1 MAGLP
6 TAAARVAPTDAVP
19 VAPTDA
25 VPVAPTDAVPV
36 AATEGGAPLLTY
48 QDEAT
53 GERVELSAGQLGG
66 WAARTAG
73 LLRDGCGLG
82 PGSRVAVLLPPH
94 WRTAA
99 VLLGAWS
106 VGMAVSFRPRATAG
120 LPVLEPGG
128 DRPYD
133 AVFVT
138 PQRLDD
144 WLEDV
149 PEGVHR
155 YLVGTGPGPLADVP
169 VGWLDWSTEVLRHA
183 DAPLDYAAVRPSD
196 AATPDGT
203 SIGAYGSVARELA
216 GRLDLRAGDRLLV
229 DAAEHDQPLKW
240 LLAPL
245 SVGASVVICANLGPA
260 RRDARIAA
268 EHPTHVL

>member
-1 MAGLP
+1 MTPTPTNTVRPAGGQP
-6 TAAARVAPTDAVP
+6 ARLGGPALVTWCDA
-19 VAPTDA
+19 
-25 VPVAPTDAVPV
+25 
-36 AATEGGAPLLTY
+36 
-48 QDEAT
+48 AT
-53 GERVELSAGQLGG
+53 GERVALTASELGG

-73 LLRDGCGLG
+73 LLRDGCGLA

-106 VGMAVSFRPRATAG
+106 VGMAVSFRPHATAG

-138 PQRLDD
+138 PARLDD

-155 YLVGTGPGPLADVP
+155 YLVGTAPTTEVPL
-169 VGWLDWSTEVLRHA
+169 GWLDWFVEMLRHT
-183 DAPLDYAAVRPSD
+183 DDPPDHAAIRPSD
-196 AATPDGT
+196 PASPDGT
-203 SIGAYGSVARELA
+203 SYGEWGEIASALA
-216 GRLDLRAGDRLLV
+216 GQLDLRAGDRLLV
-229 DAAEHDQPLKW
+229 DVAEHEQPVKW

-245 SVGASVVICANLGPA
+245 SAGASVVLCANLDPA
-260 RRDARIAA
+260 GRDAVVAA
-268 EHPTHVL
+268 ERITRIL

>member
-1 MAGLP
+1 MAVHPPVSAPVELP
-6 TAAARVAPTDAVP
+6 GDALP
-19 VAPTDA
+19 
-25 VPVAPTDAVPV
+25 
-36 AATEGGAPLLTY
+36 PLLTY
-48 QDEAT
+48 LDDAT
-53 GERVELSAGQLGG
+53 GERTELSAARLGE
-66 WAARTAG
+66 WAARSAG

-106 VGMAVSFRPRATAG
+106 VGLTVSFRPRATAG

-133 AVFVT
+133 AVLVT
-138 PQRLDD
+138 PERLDD

-149 PEGVHR
+149 PEGTHR
-155 YLVGTGPGPLADVP
+155 YLVGTGPAPLTEVP
-169 VGWLDWSTEVLRHA
+169 VGWLDWSAEVLRHPATTPAYTTIHPA
-183 DAPLDYAAVRPSD
+183 DPAS
-196 AATPDGT
+196 PDGT
-203 SIGAYGSVARELA
+203 SYGAWGRLAAEVA

-229 DAAEHDQPLKW
+229 DAAEHEQPLKW

-245 SVGASVVICANLGPA
+245 SVGASVVLCAHLDPA
-260 RRDARIAA
+260 IRDARIAA
-268 EHPTHVL
+268 EGVTHTL